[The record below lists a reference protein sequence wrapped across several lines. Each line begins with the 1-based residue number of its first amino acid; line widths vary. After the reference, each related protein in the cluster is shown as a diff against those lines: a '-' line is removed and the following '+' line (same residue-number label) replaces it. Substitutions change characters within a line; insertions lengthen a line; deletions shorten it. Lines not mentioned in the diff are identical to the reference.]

1 MQQFFKTYYAP
12 NNAALAVV
20 GDFDPT
26 DARKLIEKYFAN
38 IPSVPKVTQPDLKE
52 PRQEKEKRATKADAL
67 ATRPALA
74 FSYHA
79 PPRDT
84 PEYYAMGVLDE
95 ILVQGKDSRLYQALV
110 QKNGFTGNVN
120 GAINEL
126 GNMFD
131 IKGPVLFTVSLFH
144 DKDKSADQIMKV
156 VDEEIEKLRYG
167 NVTRVVLQTR
177 RRYWEAEGLN
187 FPGHFLIRVA
197 IDGARHVI
205 DPFNDG
211 VVRNA
216 VDLREL
222 TKKVLG
228 PTARPSPFLRA

>member
-1 MQQFFKTYYAP
+1 M
-12 NNAALAVV
+12 AVG
-20 GDFDPT
+20 GDFDPKQT
-26 DARKLIEKYFAN
+26 LAWIKEYFA
-38 IPSVPKVTQPDLKE
+38 PTPAQTRPPMPDISE

-126 GNMFD
+126 GNMF
-131 IKGPVLFTVSLFH
+131 
-144 DKDKSADQIMKV
+144 
-156 VDEEIEKLRYG
+156 
-167 NVTRVVLQTR
+167 
-177 RRYWEAEGLN
+177 
-187 FPGHFLIRVA
+187 
-197 IDGARHVI
+197 
-205 DPFNDG
+205 
-211 VVRNA
+211 
-216 VDLREL
+216 
-222 TKKVLG
+222 
-228 PTARPSPFLRA
+228 